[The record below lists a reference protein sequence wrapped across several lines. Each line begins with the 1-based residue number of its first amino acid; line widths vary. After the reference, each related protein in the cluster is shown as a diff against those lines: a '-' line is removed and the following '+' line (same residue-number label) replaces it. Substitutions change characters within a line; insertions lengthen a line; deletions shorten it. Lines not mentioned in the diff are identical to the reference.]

1 MRDRARRQG
10 IGKVVI
16 CASVMACAVGG
27 GALVF
32 AIRDRLLV
40 SDPQPTGTVQ
50 ITRQGST
57 CQRLVIDNTNG
68 GIQSSQQIPC
78 GEAPRVAPPSVDAT
92 PTPSRYS
99 TGGRVEAIRDSFRS
113 R

>member
-10 IGKVVI
+10 IGKVVM
-16 CASVMACAVGG
+16 CASVMACAVAG

-57 CQRLVIDNTNG
+57 CQRLVIDNAHG
-68 GIQSSQQIPC
+68 GIQSSRQIPC
-78 GEAPRVAPPSVDAT
+78 SEAPRVAPATVDTAT
-92 PTPSRYS
+92 TPSRYS